1 MNVLGIQL
9 TKSPFSGW
17 QWEGDG
23 GHLFRAAQPTPKS
36 RYRLYAVL
44 SPNVFHWIMNYETLT
59 ECVRASES
67 IENDGN
73 MLSKYFY
80 E

>member
-1 MNVLGIQL
+1 MKILGVKL
-9 TKSPFSGW
+9 TKSLFSGW

-23 GHLFRAAQPTPKS
+23 GHLFRASQPTPKS

-44 SPNVFHWIMNYETLT
+44 SPNVFRWITNRETLT
-59 ECVRASES
+59 ECVQIAKN
-67 IENDGN
+67 IANDNGQ
-73 MLSKYFY
+73 LARYFY